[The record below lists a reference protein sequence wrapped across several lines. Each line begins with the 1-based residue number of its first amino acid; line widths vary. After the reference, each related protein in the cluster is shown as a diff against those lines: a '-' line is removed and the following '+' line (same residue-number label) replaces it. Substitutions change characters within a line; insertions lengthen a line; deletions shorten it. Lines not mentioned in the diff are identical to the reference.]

1 MSDLSEKTRDIAVA
15 PEAAPGE
22 TVEPREGD
30 HEEPD
35 LAMPASRAA
44 PPDSGRRSRVIAAC
58 KS

>member
-1 MSDLSEKTRDIAVA
+1 MISRKNPSIEVA
-15 PEAAPGE
+15 AEAAAPGE

-35 LAMPASRAA
+35 PAMPASRAA
-44 PPDSGRRSRVIAAC
+44 PPDNGRRSRVIAAC